1 MTDQS
6 EKKSVNT
13 TLNSLSKIKEIRIG
27 NANKVI
33 IGHLDI
39 NSIRNKFEQ
48 LKETVLKYIDILV
61 VTETKLDETFLES
74 LFLMD
79 GFSKPYR
86 LDRNKNGGGVMI
98 FIRDTI
104 SSKILEKH
112 IFPNDVESIFVELN
126 FRKCKK
132 LLYGAYHPPY
142 QSDEYFLNNLDEALD
157 IYSRYD
163 KFCLWGILTQK
174 YRNSE

>member
-61 VTETKLDETFLES
+61 VTEAKLDETFLES

-79 GFSKPYR
+79 GFSWKSYR
-86 LDRNKNGGGVMI
+86 LDRTKNGGGIMV

-112 IFPNDVESIFVELN
+112 IFPSDVESIFV
-126 FRKCKK
+126 
-132 LLYGAYHPPY
+132 
-142 QSDEYFLNNLDEALD
+142 
-157 IYSRYD
+157 
-163 KFCLWGILTQK
+163 
-174 YRNSE
+174 

>member
-1 MTDQS
+1 M
-6 EKKSVNT
+6 
-13 TLNSLSKIKEIRIG
+13 
-27 NANKVI
+27 I
-33 IGHLDI
+33 IGHLNI

-86 LDRNKNGGGVMI
+86 LDRNKNRGGIII

-104 SSKILEKH
+104 SSKIFENH
-112 IFPNDVESIFVELN
+112 IFQNDVKSVFVELN
-126 FRKCKK
+126 FRKCKW
-132 LLYGAYHPPY
+132 LVCG
-142 QSDEYFLNNLDEALD
+142 
-157 IYSRYD
+157 
-163 KFCLWGILTQK
+163 T
-174 YRNSE
+174 